1 MPRGKKA
8 KLHTCEKHRQAQH
21 GTQDL
26 RGAQVTATMM
36 EALSSSSN
44 PGPGVDAKGKSGA
57 RSCNHLK
64 SPQGAMATTTVP
76 AGVSPTRS
84 SKRSLGKIGKKQN
97 SSQPPLSNV
106 RSGKHSLTRQTGLLV
121 QFLLRMCKMKKPIKK
136 ANMLKIIDKKYQN

>member
-36 EALSSSSN
+36 EALSSSSS
-44 PGPGVDAKGKSGA
+44 PGPGVDAKGKSSA

-84 SKRSLGKIGKKQN
+84 SKRALGKIGKKQN
-97 SSQPPLSNV
+97 SSQSPVSNV
-106 RSGKHSLTRQTGLLV
+106 RSGKHSLTRQTSLLV
-121 QFLLRMCKMKKPIKK
+121 QFLLCMYKMKKPFKK
-136 ANMLKIIDKKYQN
+136 ANILKIIDKKYQN